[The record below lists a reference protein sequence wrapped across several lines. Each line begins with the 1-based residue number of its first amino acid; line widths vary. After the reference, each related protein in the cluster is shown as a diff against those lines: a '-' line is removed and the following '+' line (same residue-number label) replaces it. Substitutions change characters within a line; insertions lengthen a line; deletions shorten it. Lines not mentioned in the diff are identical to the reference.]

1 MHNLL
6 YIRTYLLNI
15 MQEWYTQE
23 LKKIHGP
30 KLEDPRS
37 MPFNVDAAYAVGGG
51 SPHGRY
57 VKIPIVFC

>member
-30 KLEDPRS
+30 ELEDLRS
-37 MPFNVDAAYAVGGG
+37 VPFNVDTAYAVGRG

-57 VKIPIVFC
+57 VKILIVFC